1 MCLPIAAANFLAT
14 IIVFRCATELSAYYL
29 IKRIGWSITK
39 HFLAST
45 IGSAPDWCLWL
56 FILQVCVHT
65 ISYCWISLCKT
76 RNHVACLI
84 VEHCNV
90 LVESILILS
99 IYPVVFI
106 GMLQYLWWAALQLAF
121 QSFKLGS
128 SVSAWIWVLLVNI
141 SYWEPCL
148 SCLIPFHISY
158 KFHGH
163 VSGCVKCH
171 FLSGGY
177 LSVPFVDG
185 RRYVVS
191 GKRDGW

>member
-121 QSFKLGS
+121 QSFKGLFGYVSLKFNSHHINVS
-128 SVSAWIWVLLVNI
+128 SNAW
-141 SYWEPCL
+141 STKCR
-148 SCLIPFHISY
+148 LIACMLTQIRSN
-158 KFHGH
+158 
-163 VSGCVKCH
+163 
-171 FLSGGY
+171 L
-177 LSVPFVDG
+177 
-185 RRYVVS
+185 
-191 GKRDGW
+191 RDESIKPN